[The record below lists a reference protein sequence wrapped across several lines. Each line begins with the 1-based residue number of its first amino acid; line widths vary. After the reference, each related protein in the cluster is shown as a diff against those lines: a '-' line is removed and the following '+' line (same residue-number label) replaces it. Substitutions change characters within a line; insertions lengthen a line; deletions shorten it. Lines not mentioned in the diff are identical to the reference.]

1 MAAGVG
7 RVVTALVFALSACA
21 PEKHGRVV
29 ILGMDGLEYTMLDR
43 MGAELPNFQRV
54 LTEGARGEMHIPPPI
69 MSPIVWTIIASG
81 YPAEIHGVGGWTNGH
96 GQPFTGADVRV
107 LRTWDTLSGLGRRS
121 VVSGWLMTWPA
132 SPIHGSILSDKF
144 AWSFPMNKD
153 QSAPAAATDVDT
165 WALTYPDALSAVAE
179 PLRPDA
185 AWLDASVVGY
195 QIRAYGAPYHPL
207 ARDETHVRV
216 FESLW
221 RGSDADLGAV
231 YVNGADQVSHLY
243 WPFTDPGNADI
254 IRADPTAHARA
265 AASVIKQHPDRR
277 APPFSEG
284 IDASRLAEAGRW
296 VPDYYRYLDSVLA
309 RVIAQLDP
317 DTTLVLTSDH
327 GFKVSTAQPLING
340 SHHDVAV
347 FVVWGPH
354 AKAGARAEI
363 DVFDAAPTLHALL
376 GLAPAADWTGRV
388 ADALVDVA
396 AVEAVPTYR
405 LARAAFDLGE
415 GSGGGGADNQ
425 LLEQLEALGYIGEDG
440 QPDPAIGAS
449 RKQR

>member
-1 MAAGVG
+1 MGAGVNAACLL
-7 RVVTALVFALSACA
+7 ALLACGCA
-21 PEKHGRVV
+21 PENHGRLV

-43 MGAELPNFQRV
+43 MGTELPNFHRI

-81 YPAEIHGVGGWTNGH
+81 YPPEIHGVGGWTNGH

-107 LRTWDTLSGLGRRS
+107 LRTWDALSALNRRS
-121 VVSGWLMTWPA
+121 IVSGWLMTWPA

-153 QSAPAAATDVDT
+153 QDATPTAGTEDG
-165 WALTYPDALSAVAE
+165 WAMTYPDALGAQAE
-179 PLRPDA
+179 ALRPDA
-185 AWLDASVVGY
+185 EWLDKSVVGY

-216 FESLW
+216 FEALW
-221 RGSDADLGAV
+221 PTADADLGAL
-231 YVNGADQVSHLY
+231 YLNGADQVSHLY
-243 WPFTDPGNADI
+243 WPFTDPGNIDI
-254 IRADPTAHARA
+254 IRADPKAHARA
-265 AASVIKQHPDRR
+265 AAVVMLQHPERR
-277 APPFSEG
+277 PPPFSEG
-284 IDASRLAEAGRW
+284 IDASRIDEAGRW
-296 VPDYYRYLDSVLA
+296 VPDYYRYLDGVLG
-309 RVIAQLDP
+309 RVFAKLDA
-317 DTTLVLTSDH
+317 DTTLILCSDH

-340 SHHDVAV
+340 SHHDIAV
-347 FVVWGPH
+347 FTVWGPQ
-354 AKAGARAEI
+354 AKAGARADIE
-363 DVFDAAPTLHALL
+363 VFDAAPTIHALL

-396 AVEAVPTYR
+396 PLPAVPTYR
-405 LARAAFDLGE
+405 LQRAAIDLGE
-415 GSGGGGADNQ
+415 TAGGGEADKQ